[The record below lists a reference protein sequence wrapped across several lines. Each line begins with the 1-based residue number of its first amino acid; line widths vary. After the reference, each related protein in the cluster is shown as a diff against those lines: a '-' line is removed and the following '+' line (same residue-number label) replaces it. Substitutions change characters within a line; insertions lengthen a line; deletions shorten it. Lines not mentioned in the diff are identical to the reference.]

1 MLTTPLPPLPLPCST
16 GLITMPATVVG
27 MPAWM
32 AAASLNAY
40 GGNVT
45 AAEMEALQA
54 EVRSPKVFRCLPH
67 ALDGLQGMG
76 IAAAAHG

>member
-16 GLITMPATVVG
+16 GLIT